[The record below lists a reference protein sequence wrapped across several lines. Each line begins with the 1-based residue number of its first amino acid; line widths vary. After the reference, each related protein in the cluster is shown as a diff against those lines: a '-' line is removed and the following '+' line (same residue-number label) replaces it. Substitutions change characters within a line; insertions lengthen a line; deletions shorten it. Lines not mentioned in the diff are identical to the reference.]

1 MSRKLFLFVVLVV
14 LAVSCGKKDTVIKY
28 SGFDSAGPGED
39 LAAEDTVA
47 PEEDLPPGMD
57 IPEGTR
63 YLIILKEDTEQ
74 PLELVIGDHYPVK
87 ARVWDTWTNADAAYI
102 DVTYLVTGSN
112 PACDDAPPCGQF
124 LVKQAQTNAEGE
136 VSVTFEAGTD
146 IGDPADPGVLY
157 DVKVVAPQAIPDEM
171 QIHVGIPPVGD
182 LRITLQYEG
191 AVPIH
196 DIGLTLMK
204 GPASCQS
211 YDPLHPWDDP
221 DLIKAQKTA
230 GSIDNVV
237 LFEDWD
243 VATTWVVFAMAKGPT
258 GTLAAKG
265 CLDNVHLLPEAEGV
279 TEATLQLHLMPL
291 NATGTYD
298 TTNVFNFTG
307 AIPGEAGMI
316 IDMVVNLFTDPGV
329 VIIDLIKAAIATQI
343 GELATDAIFGLFE
356 DMLADLISDWLLNN
370 SPDFIQD
377 LFVVGQDLIQIVH
390 HVTLTSDLHI
400 SKLQNDYYIEGT
412 QFFLG
417 ITLYWKLGCPEEGE
431 PDYDPECG
439 ALPLTL
445 EDLEDTEIPVN
456 ILEGKFTAT
465 VDNWN
470 HLTVS
475 KHEIQ
480 LNYGAL
486 ILFVIND
493 LLLPAVSDYDS
504 IEDLLYSI
512 IDCHAIA
519 TGFAGDLL
527 GALGIS
533 EQDIEDTCNGAV
545 TMIVSPVEEMIASLS
560 LNSHLVLWGQGTMQ
574 DDDGDL
580 YVDRFENGSWE
591 GYIYFSSDPSDQG
604 NIFTG
609 TWHAEKELQ
618 D

>member
-1 MSRKLFLFVVLVV
+1 MRTKIILVAVLFLVG
-14 LAVSCGKKDTVIKY
+14 ASCGKKDTVIKY
-28 SGFDSAGPGED
+28 SGFDPGGSGED
-39 LAAEDTVA
+39 GGGDSMV
-47 PEEDLPPGMD
+47 PEEDLSPGAD
-57 IPEGTR
+57 IIEGTR
-63 YLIILKEDTEQ
+63 YLIVLKEDTSQ
-74 PLELVIGDHYPVK
+74 PLELIVGDHYPVK
-87 ARVWDTWTNADAAYI
+87 ARVWDNWNDQDAAWV
-102 DVTYLVTGSN
+102 DVTYLVMAAD
-112 PACDDAPPCGQF
+112 PECEEAPPCGQF
-124 LVKQAQTNAEGE
+124 LVKQAQTNADGE
-136 VSVTFEAGTD
+136 VSVTFEAGEVA
-146 IGDPADPGVLY
+146 GELY
-157 DVKVVAPQAIPDEM
+157 DVKVTAQNAIPDAM
-171 QIHVGIPPVGD
+171 QILVSDPPEGI
-182 LRITLQYEG
+182 LRLTLQYEG

-196 DIGLTLMK
+196 EIKLHLMK

-211 YDPLHPWDDP
+211 FDPLSPWIGDDVVQE
-221 DLIKAQKTA
+221 KVVS
-230 GSIDNVV
+230 SIAS
-237 LFEDWD
+237 
-243 VATTWVVFAMAKGPT
+243 VAVFDPQDIETTWVVFAMAKGPT
-258 GTLAAKG
+258 DTLAAKG
-265 CLDNVHLLPEAEGV
+265 CLDNVHLLPEDEGV

-291 NATGTYD
+291 NATGIYD

-307 AIPGEAGMI
+307 AIPGEAGLI
-316 IDMVVNLFTDPGV
+316 IDTVVNLFTDPGV
-329 VIIDLIKAAIATQI
+329 VIIDLIKMAIATQI

-390 HVTLTSDLHI
+390 HVTLTSDLYI
-400 SKLQNDYYIEGT
+400 SKLQNDYYVEGT

-417 ITLYWKLGCPEEGE
+417 ITLYWKLGCAEEGE

-493 LLLPAVSDYDS
+493 LLLPAVSEYSS
-504 IEDLLYSI
+504 IEDLLYSL

-545 TMIVSPVEEMIASLS
+545 TLIISPVEEMISSLS
-560 LNSHLVLWGQGTMQ
+560 LDSHLVLWGDGMMR

-580 YVDRFENGSWE
+580 YVDRFESGSWE

-609 TWHAEKELQ
+609 TWHAEKEI

>member
-1 MSRKLFLFVVLVV
+1 MRSKITLFAVLVLLV
-14 LAVSCGKKDTVIKY
+14 VSCGKKDTVIKY
-28 SGFDSAGPGED
+28 SEFDAGEPGED
-39 LAAEDTVA
+39 VSVI
-47 PEEDLPPGMD
+47 PEGDLPPGAD
-57 IPEGTR
+57 IVEGTR
-63 YLIILKEDTEQ
+63 YLIILKEDTSE
-74 PLELVIGDHYPVK
+74 PLGLIVGEHYPVK
-87 ARVWDTWTNADAAYI
+87 ARVWDTWKDEDAAYM
-102 DVTYLVTGSN
+102 DVTYLVMDAK
-112 PACDDAPPCGQF
+112 PECEEAPPCGQF
-124 LVKQAQTNAEGE
+124 LVKQAQTNENGE
-136 VSVTFEAGTD
+136 VSVTFEAGEISD
-146 IGDPADPGVLY
+146 VLY
-157 DVKVVAPQAIPDEM
+157 DVNVTAQNAIPDEM
-171 QIHVGIPPVGD
+171 QIYVGD
-182 LRITLQYEG
+182 PPMGTLRITLQYEG

-196 DIGLTLMK
+196 DIKLHLMK

-211 YDPLHPWDDP
+211 YDPLSPWTEG
-221 DLIKAQKTA
+221 IVQEKTIS
-230 GSIDNVV
+230 SIDSVAM
-237 LFEDWD
+237 FEEWD
-243 VATTWVVFAMAKGPT
+243 IETTWVVFAMADGPT
-258 GTLAAKG
+258 DTLAAKG
-265 CLDNVHLLPEAEGV
+265 CLDNVHLLPLEEGV

-291 NATGTYD
+291 NAAGTYD
-298 TTNVFNFTG
+298 ATNVFNFTG

-329 VIIDLIKAAIATQI
+329 VIIDLIKMAIATQI
-343 GELATDAIFGLFE
+343 GELATDAVFGLFE

-417 ITLYWKLGCPEEGE
+417 ITLYWKLGCAEEGE

-445 EDLEDTEIPVN
+445 EDLEDTDIPVN

-493 LLLPAVSDYDS
+493 LLLPAVSEYNS

-527 GALGIS
+527 GALGIP

-545 TMIVSPVEEMIASLS
+545 TIIVSPVEEMISSLS
-560 LNSHLVLWGQGTMQ
+560 MDSHMVLWGDGIMI

-580 YVDRFENGSWE
+580 YVDRFENGNWE
-591 GYIYFSSDPSDQG
+591 GYIYFSNDPSDQG

-609 TWHAEKELQ
+609 DWHAEKEVQ

>member
-1 MSRKLFLFVVLVV
+1 MLRKLLLVSVLLV
-14 LAVSCGKKDTVIKY
+14 LAASCGKKDTVIKY
-28 SGFDSAGPGED
+28 SGFDSGEPGED
-39 LAAEDTVA
+39 LSAEDTVI
-47 PEEDLPPGMD
+47 PEGDIPPGTD

-63 YLIILKEDTEQ
+63 YLIILKEDTDQ
-74 PLELVIGDHYPVK
+74 PLQLTVGEHYPVK
-87 ARVWDTWTNADAAYI
+87 ARVWDTWKNEDAAFV
-102 DVTYLVTGSN
+102 DVTYLVMGSN
-112 PACDDAPPCGQF
+112 PACDEAPPCGQF

-136 VSVTFEAGTD
+136 VSVTFEAGTES
-146 IGDPADPGVLY
+146 GDGDGILY
-157 DVKVVAPQAIPDEM
+157 DVKVTAPDAMPDEM
-171 QIHVGIPPVGD
+171 QILVGD
-182 LRITLQYEG
+182 PPLGDLKISLQYEG

-196 DIGLTLMK
+196 EIKLHLMK

-211 YDPLHPWDDP
+211 YDPLNPWVEGIVSD
-221 DLIKAQKTA
+221 KTA
-230 GSIDNVV
+230 MSTDDVV
-237 LFEDWD
+237 LFEDYD
-243 VATTWVVFAMAKGPT
+243 IATTWVVFADAKGPT

-265 CLDNVHLLPEAEGV
+265 CLDNVHLLPEDEGL

-329 VIIDLIKAAIATQI
+329 VIIDLIKMAIATQI

-417 ITLYWKLGCPEEGE
+417 ITLYWKLGCAEEGD

-493 LLLPAVSDYDS
+493 LLLPAVSEYDS

-519 TGFAGDLL
+519 TGFAGDIL
-527 GALGIS
+527 GPLGVS
-533 EQDIEDTCNGAV
+533 EQDIEDACDGAV
-545 TMIVSPVEEMIASLS
+545 TMIVSPIEEMIASLS
-560 LNSHLVLWGQGTMQ
+560 LNSHLVLWGQGTML

-580 YVDRFENGSWE
+580 YVDRFENGTWE

-609 TWHAEKELQ
+609 DWHAEKELQ

>member
-1 MSRKLFLFVVLVV
+1 MHTKLIVISTLLL
-14 LAVSCGKKDTVIKY
+14 LAVSCGEKDTVIKY
-28 SGFDSAGPGED
+28 STFDQEPGDGSNGEVLSPED
-39 LAAEDTVA
+39 DI
-47 PEEDLPPGMD
+47 PPGVD
-57 IPEGTR
+57 IVEGDR
-63 YLIILKEDTEQ
+63 YLIVLKEDTSI
-74 PLELVIGDHYPVK
+74 PLDLIIGDHYPVK
-87 ARVWDTWTNADAAYI
+87 ARVWDNWNDEDAAYV
-102 DVTYLVTGSN
+102 DVTYLVMSSDPECGE
-112 PACDDAPPCGQF
+112 APPCGQF
-124 LVKQAQTNAEGE
+124 LVKQAQTNASGE
-136 VSVTFEAGTD
+136 VSVTFEAGEVSE
-146 IGDPADPGVLY
+146 VLY
-157 DVKVVAPQAIPDEM
+157 DVKVTANNAIPDEM
-171 QIHVGIPPVGD
+171 QIHVGDPPVGS
-182 LRITLQYEG
+182 LKLTIQYEG
-191 AVPIH
+191 TVPVH
-196 DIGLTLMK
+196 DIKLHLMR

-211 YDPLHPWDDP
+211 YDPLNPWVED
-221 DLIKAQKTA
+221 IVQEKTVS
-230 GSIDNVV
+230 SIDSIAM
-237 LFEDWD
+237 FEEWD
-243 VATTWVVFAMAKGPT
+243 IETTWVVFAMADGPT
-258 GTLAAKG
+258 DTLAAKG
-265 CLDNVHLLPEAEGV
+265 CLDNVHLLPLDEGV

-307 AIPGEAGMI
+307 AIPGEAGVI
-316 IDMVVNLFTDPGV
+316 IDTVVNLFTDPGV
-329 VIIDLIKAAIATQI
+329 VIIDLIKMAIATQI

-377 LFVVGQDLIQIVH
+377 LFVVGQDLVQIVH

-417 ITLYWKLGCPEEGE
+417 ITLYWKLGCAEEGD

-470 HLTVS
+470 HLTVG

-493 LLLPAVSDYDS
+493 LLLPAVSEYDS

-533 EQDIEDTCNGAV
+533 EQDVEDTCNSAV
-545 TMIVSPVEEMIASLS
+545 TLIVSPVEEMISSLS
-560 LNSHLVLWGQGTMQ
+560 LDSHLVLWGDGTML

-609 TWHAEKELQ
+609 SWHAEKETQ